1 VNNKLIYVDETM
13 DEIRKLFDI
22 REWTML
28 RIDETRNRI
37 DSDIDEKFEE

>member
-13 DEIRKLFDI
+13 GEIRKLFDI

-28 RIDETRNRI
+28 RIGETRDRI